1 MNKPLQVCKR
11 CILDTHDDPFIRFD
25 EEGICNHCRNY
36 ERRVQNELFQGEE
49 GEKRLQILVK
59 EIKASG
65 QGKPYDCIMG
75 VSGGVDST
83 YLAWRVKELGLRP
96 LLVHFDNG
104 WNSELAVQNIEH
116 IVNKL
121 GFDLFTYVVN
131 WEEFRDLQLS
141 YLKASVLDIEIPT
154 DHGFF
159 AMLYNVASQ
168 KGIQYILSGHN
179 LVTEGILPAYMRW
192 NKLDL
197 LNIRAIHRKYGHKKL
212 KTFPTLNFFKYN
224 YYLRV
229 KKIKMVSPL
238 NLMKYDKAA
247 AKDLITREL
256 GWRDYG
262 GKHYESIFTR
272 FYQGYILPVKFGVD
286 KRKAHVSTLIN
297 SGQLTREQALD
308 EIRKPIYDPEQ
319 LAQDKEYVI
328 KKFGLTPQEFE
339 ALMKAPVVPH
349 ENFPTYVKRHY
360 AWHEKF
366 FRSIRPFT
374 RTAKKIMGRA

>member
-1 MNKPLQVCKR
+1 MPKPYQVCKR
-11 CILDTHDDPFIRFD
+11 CILDTKDDPIISFD
-25 EEGICNHCRNY
+25 GEGICNHCRTY
-36 ERRVQNELFQGEE
+36 ERRAKAEVFQGEE
-49 GEKRLQILVK
+49 GKKRLDAIVA
-59 EIKASG
+59 EIKAYSK
-65 QGKPYDCIMG
+65 GKPYDSIMG

-83 YLAWRVKELGLRP
+83 YLAWQAKQLGLRP

-104 WNSELAVQNIEH
+104 WNSELAVHNIEN

-131 WEEFRDLQLS
+131 WEEFKDLQLA

-159 AMLYNVASQ
+159 AMMYKIASE
-168 KGIQYILSGHN
+168 KGIKYILSGHN

-192 NKLDL
+192 SKLDL
-197 LNIRAIHRKYGHKKL
+197 LNIRSIHKKFGTRPL
-212 KTFPTLNFFKYN
+212 KTFPTLGFLKYN

-229 KKIKMVSPL
+229 KKFVQVAPL
-238 NLMKYDKAA
+238 NFMHYDKNE
-247 AKDLITREL
+247 AKELITREL

-297 SGQLTREQALD
+297 SGQMTREEALQAIA
-308 EIRKPIYDPEQ
+308 EPIYNLEQ
-319 LAQDKEYVI
+319 LAIDKEYVI
-328 KKFGLTPQEFE
+328 KKFGLTSESFE
-339 ALMKAPVVPH
+339 KIMAAPVRQH
-349 ENFPTYVKRHY
+349 EEFPTYVKRHY
-360 AWHEKF
+360 VWNEKF
-366 FRSIRPFT
+366 FTSIRPFT
-374 RTAKKIMGRA
+374 RAAKRILGKA